1 MKIITIHD
9 SPVRRV
15 RFQTDKLFA
24 VVVAAAAVLVLG
36 VGRSIQP
43 EKGEGS
49 VRAVLACFVI
59 FYSVA
64 CVERRGGNFHGWL
77 VGYCCYY
84 AVPLRSLLRVLPAAV
99 LFLLVVELNEP
110 ITV

>member
-36 VGRSIQP
+36 VGSRSIQP

-49 VRAVLACFVI
+49 VRRALLA
-59 FYSVA
+59 S
-64 CVERRGGNFHGWL
+64 
-77 VGYCCYY
+77 
-84 AVPLRSLLRVLPAAV
+84 
-99 LFLLVVELNEP
+99 
-110 ITV
+110 